1 MMGQLKMYMP
11 LFATPAT
18 KGRPLG
24 WQAESDW
31 QEALKSMLETAGLSR
46 VEYFNLSAGVVAV
59 HRGWRD

>member
-1 MMGQLKMYMP
+1 MGQLKMYMP

-31 QEALKSMLETAGLSR
+31 QEALKSMEQASMIKP
-46 VEYFNLSAGVVAV
+46 
-59 HRGWRD
+59 GWKSVDFYTNKFIPQ